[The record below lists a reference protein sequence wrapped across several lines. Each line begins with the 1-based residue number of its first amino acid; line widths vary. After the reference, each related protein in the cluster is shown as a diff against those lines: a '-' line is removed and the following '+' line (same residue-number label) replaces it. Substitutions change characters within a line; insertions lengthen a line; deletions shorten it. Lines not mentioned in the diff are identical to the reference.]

1 MATGSYDVWYDP
13 NEVDANNHA
22 SVLRDWA
29 RADLEITIGRV
40 ILAGDDEL
48 EPVPARI
55 LAYNDN
61 TGIITIE
68 LLLGTTRIAV
78 A

>member
-1 MATGSYDVWYDP
+1 MTTGSYDLWYDP
-13 NEVDANNHA
+13 NEVDAKNHTP
-22 SVLRDWA
+22 VLRAWA
-29 RADLEITIGRV
+29 RPALEITIGKI

-55 LAYNDN
+55 LAYDHDR
-61 TGIITIE
+61 GIITIE
-68 LLLGTTRIAV
+68 LLFDTSRIAV

>member
-1 MATGSYDVWYDP
+1 MASSDYDVWYDP

-22 SVLRDWA
+22 PVLHDWA
-29 RADLEITIGRV
+29 RPGLKITIGRT

-68 LLLGTTRIAV
+68 LLLTSAHSAV

>member
-1 MATGSYDVWYDP
+1 METGSYDVWYDP
-13 NEVDANNHA
+13 NEVDAKNHA
-22 SVLRDWA
+22 PVLRDWA

-68 LLLGTTRIAV
+68 LLLGTTRSAV